1 MKKINYMLGYKDI
14 NIVQDEEMFKFSL
27 DSILLPTFISI
38 NPTCKRILDI
48 GTGNAPIPLVLSTR
62 TSAKIDCVE
71 IQKEVYEMGKET
83 IEINNKT
90 DQITI
95 YNEDIND
102 LYKNIEAD
110 TYDIIT
116 CNPPYFK
123 VNDISHINKND
134 YKSLARHEITLNLQ
148 QLLKISKKLLKNGGI
163 LGIVHRPERLVDI
176 LVEMRNNNIEPKK
189 IQYVYPKKGKE
200 ANILLIEGAKN
211 GNQGIKV
218 LEPLYVYDEKGEY
231 TEEILKRFSN

>member
-14 NIVQDEEMFKFSL
+14 NIVQDEDMFKFSL

-48 GTGNAPIPLVLSTR
+48 GTGNAPIPLVLSTK
-62 TSAKIDCVE
+62 TDAKIDCVE

-83 IEINNKT
+83 IEINKKQN
-90 DQITI
+90 QITI
-95 YNEDIND
+95 YNNDINE
-102 LYKNIEAD
+102 LYKEIEAD

-123 VNDISHINKND
+123 VSDKNHINKND
-134 YKSLARHEITLNLQ
+134 YKSLARHEITLNLE

-176 LVEMRNNNIEPKK
+176 LQEFRNNNIEPKK
-189 IQYVYPKKGKE
+189 IQYVYPKKGKN
-200 ANILLIEGAKN
+200 ANILLVEGTKN
-211 GNQGIKV
+211 GKPGIKI
-218 LEPLYVYDEKGEY
+218 LEPLYVYDEDGNY
-231 TEEILKRFSN
+231 TEEILSKFSD